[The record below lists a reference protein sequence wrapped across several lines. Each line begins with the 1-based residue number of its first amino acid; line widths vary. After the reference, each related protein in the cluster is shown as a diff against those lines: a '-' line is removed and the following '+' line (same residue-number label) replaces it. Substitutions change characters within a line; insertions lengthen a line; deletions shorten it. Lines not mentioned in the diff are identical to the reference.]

1 MQGWIGYI
9 GYIILVI
16 LYIQALLTAQE
27 QWVPDKP
34 AFISFILMLVVGI
47 QSCFFSLI
55 VAYSVGNLS
64 HYVSG
69 DNGQL

>member
-16 LYIQALLTAQE
+16 LYIQALLTAHE
-27 QWVPDKP
+27 QWAVPDKP

-47 QSCFFSLI
+47 QSCFLSLI
-55 VAYSVGNLS
+55 VA
-64 HYVSG
+64 
-69 DNGQL
+69 